1 MSNGMK
7 IVNTFKKLAK
17 LNLAECS
24 KKPRINTKAEK
35 LRQAM
40 KKAAQQTDKL
50 LKKKSAAK
58 W

>member
-1 MSNGMK
+1 MK

-17 LNLAECS
+17 LNLSDCT

-50 LKKKSAAK
+50 LKKKAAAK